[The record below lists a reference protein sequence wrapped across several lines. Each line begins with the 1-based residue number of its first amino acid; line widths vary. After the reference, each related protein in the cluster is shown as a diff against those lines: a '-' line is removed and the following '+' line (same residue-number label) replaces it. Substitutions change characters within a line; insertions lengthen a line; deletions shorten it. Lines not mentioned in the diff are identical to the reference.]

1 MIMLLSLFIFSPNRA
16 KKKPTI
22 RLTSEGD
29 CFVGQK
35 IFKVF
40 SLGASSTSWYKLGKC
55 VGICDEGIC
64 LVCE

>member
-1 MIMLLSLFIFSPNRA
+1 MLLSLFIFSPNRA

-29 CFVGQK
+29 RFMGQK

-40 SLGASSTSWYKLGKC
+40 HLGASSTSWYKLGKC
-55 VGICDEGIC
+55 IGISDDGIC
-64 LVCE
+64 LVYE